1 MEIYNDTYCV
11 YIHTNKINGKR
22 YVGQTINGNNI
33 NKRWSN
39 GLGYKTCTAFYRAIQ
54 KYGWDSFEHEIVA
67 SNLTKEEANN
77 FEIILINKLNTNNQ
91 KFGYNISKG
100 GNDTSYAHTLESRL
114 KQSETMK
121 KLYLNKEYIQ
131 KMRDCATKTPV
142 CQFSEDGK
150 FIASYISTKE
160 AERQTGISS
169 GGISNCAIGNIP
181 SSKGF
186 IWIFPE
192 DIDNIQERVEEYKN
206 KKIHI
211 ETIVQLTYDFKFIK
225 GWQNAAQA
233 GRELSINYKNIHSVC
248 NHKRNKA
255 GGYRWMYLSEYNNL
269 IKTTQN

>member
-1 MEIYNDTYCV
+1 
-11 YIHTNKINGKR
+11 
-22 YVGQTINGNNI
+22 
-33 NKRWSN
+33 
-39 GLGYKTCTAFYRAIQ
+39 
-54 KYGWDSFEHEIVA
+54 
-67 SNLTKEEANN
+67 
-77 FEIILINKLNTNNQ
+77 
-91 KFGYNISKG
+91 
-100 GNDTSYAHTLESRL
+100 
-114 KQSETMK
+114 MK
-121 KLYLNKEYIQ
+121 KRKIYGLAIVVLALSITLGSFF
-131 KMRDCATKTPV
+131 ATSTKITSTDRSV
-142 CQFSEDGK
+142 
-150 FIASYISTKE
+150 STKE

-169 GGISNCAIGNIP
+169 GGISNCAIGKTP

-225 GWQNAAQA
+225 EWQNAAQA